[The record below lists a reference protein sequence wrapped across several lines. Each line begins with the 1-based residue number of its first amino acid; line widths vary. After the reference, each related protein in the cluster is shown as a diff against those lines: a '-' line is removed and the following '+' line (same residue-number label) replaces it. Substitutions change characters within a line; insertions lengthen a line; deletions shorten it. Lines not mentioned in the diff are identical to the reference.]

1 MVVKSELQS
10 ISGRAV
16 VESETVIESGS
27 SKGQCGGSGSGSG
40 FDSVAPSA
48 AAESEKMLLA
58 GVLASV
64 VVRRASGLAF
74 SAHGRSVTAP
84 EIVDKIG
91 QAFQSTVD
99 G

>member
-16 VESETVIESGS
+16 VESETFIESGS
-27 SKGQCGGSGSGSG
+27 SNGGSGSGSG